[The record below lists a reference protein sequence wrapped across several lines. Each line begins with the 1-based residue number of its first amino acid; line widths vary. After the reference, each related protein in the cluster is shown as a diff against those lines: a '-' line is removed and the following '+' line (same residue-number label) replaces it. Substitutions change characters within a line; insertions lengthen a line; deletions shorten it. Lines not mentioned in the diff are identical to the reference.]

1 MALPALAAATVG
13 TTSSMNIWRIAM
25 AHVERRERRGKNG
38 QVLRSYRVRWRGPDG
53 KERNKS
59 FKRKVDAD
67 RFAATVSADLV
78 RGQYVDPDA
87 GKILFETYARKWLAA
102 QTFDE
107 GTHVAVELRF
117 RLHAFPVLGN
127 RNLNDIQPST
137 IQGWLRT
144 LTDLAPS
151 YRQIIF
157 AECVDGLHSC
167 GRRLLDRRQ
176 PVSSTLRSPSEARA
190 PQGRAL
196 DPGSGARRP

>member
-1 MALPALAAATVG
+1 MRIASAG
-13 TTSSMNIWRIAM
+13 TSGTSRPPSAHGSMNIWRIAM

-59 FKRKVDAD
+59 FKRKIDAD

-87 GKILFETYARKWLAA
+87 GKVLFETYARKWLAA

-107 GTHVAVELRF
+107 GTHVAVELRV

-157 AECVDGLHSC
+157 ANV
-167 GRRLLDRRQ
+167 
-176 PVSSTLRSPSEARA
+176 STLFTAAVDDALIVANPCRARSVRRRSASTTRSC
-190 PQGRAL
+190 
-196 DPGSGARRP
+196 PGPGIGC